1 MRLASESKWLWILLA
16 VGCGADDGKRA
27 DADCRVYTCPV
38 GTSPQGM
45 EAVTSVETLEL
56 NLVDVTGG
64 PSDASARGSIGYAV
78 RTEAS
83 CSYACVAIEPCPD
96 TTVPIITE
104 DCYTCAQVT
113 ETGEI
118 VGGACGFEGVFVES
132 EGEASPIGEEEEE
145 EPDLPDDEEVPGGE
159 EGSAPACRTSW
170 VWLFEGD
177 LDGNGSVESSYDDHA
192 NTPQEVGDLN
202 QSILLEGWL
211 DREVSSVPG
220 CQDVDVYVGELTC
233 AGTARISIDAG
244 PGQASLTIGDQ
255 VFTDSVSSVA
265 LEPGRFEARFA
276 CADDWGGYEVEV
288 DFGG

>member
-1 MRLASESKWLWILLA
+1 MKRPLSESKWLWALLA
-16 VGCGADDGKRA
+16 LGCGADDGKGV

-45 EAVTSVETLEL
+45 EAVYAVETHEL

-64 PSDASARGSIGYAV
+64 PSSASARGSVGYAV

-83 CSYACVAIEPCPD
+83 CEYACVAIEPCPD

-104 DCYTCAQVT
+104 DCYTCAEVT

-118 VGGACGFEGVFVES
+118 VGGACGFEGDFVAS
-132 EGEASPIGEEEEE
+132 EGEADPIVEEEE
-145 EPDLPDDEEVPGGE
+145 EPDLPEDEEVPGGE
-159 EGSAPACRTSW
+159 QGSAPACRTSW
-170 VWLFEGD
+170 LWIFEGD
-177 LDGNGSVESSYDDHA
+177 LDGNGSVEASYDDHA

-202 QSILLEGWL
+202 QSILIDGWL

-220 CQDVDVYVGELTC
+220 CTDVDVYVGQLTC
-233 AGTARISIDAG
+233 EGTATITIDAG
-244 PGQASLTIGDQ
+244 PGAAALTFGDQ
-255 VFTDSVSSVA
+255 VFAESATGVP
-265 LEPGRFEARFA
+265 LEPGLFEARFS
-276 CADDWGGYEVEV
+276 CVDDWGGYEVEV